1 MVVLGLTAVLLTV
14 AIFIGIKEAKAEA
27 NSAPLLSVQIPS
39 ESGEEWVNCWKSE
52 KGEYYVFLPS
62 YADLSKTKIHVKKH
76 GTVYVENQ
84 QIKDGMTCENFR
96 LNDHYTLR
104 WGEEQTSITF
114 MQSANIPAMYID
126 TRSGNMDY
134 IHEDKENEEPGA
146 LRLYTSNGAANYHG
160 ELEKIHGRGNS
171 TWLYGIKKPYNLE
184 LAVEADLLEMGS
196 AKKWI
201 LLANESDPTHLR
213 NKFIYDF
220 AEKIGLPYSP
230 ESDWVDLYLNGEYAG
245 LYLLSERN
253 EVHPQRVNL
262 SQMGSFLVS
271 TDASGKME
279 ERGKAFIRTKH
290 LIPNIVL
297 RIRYSAVP
305 EINMKQIWQ
314 SAENAI
320 LAEDGID
327 PITGKNWLDLI
338 DLDSWAKKYLVEEIA
353 TNIDGGVVSQFFY
366 YDGKDETGRI
376 YAGPVWDYDET
387 AGFTWP
393 WYMNPTPANVFC
405 ANRENAVWFHA
416 LYQKKEFYGQV
427 VKRYTEYQPI
437 LADMLERNFLE
448 YEAKV
453 ASSAK
458 MNEVR
463 WGAMNAQKASHT
475 LQTYMTERMN
485 FLSSIWTQNEPYC
498 MVNVRIGASGEPTM
512 KYAVRLGECLPD
524 LPEMESTEDMTV
536 LGWYTSGTDEPFDV
550 TESIYEDADIYL
562 KISYN
567 EQENDSQD

>member
-1 MVVLGLTAVLLTV
+1 M
-14 AIFIGIKEAKAEA
+14 
-27 NSAPLLSVQIPS
+27 
-39 ESGEEWVNCWKSE
+39 
-52 KGEYYVFLPS
+52 
-62 YADLSKTKIHVKKH
+62 
-76 GTVYVENQ
+76 
-84 QIKDGMTCENFR
+84 
-96 LNDHYTLR
+96 
-104 WGEEQTSITF
+104 
-114 MQSANIPAMYID
+114 
-126 TRSGNMDY
+126 
-134 IHEDKENEEPGA
+134 
-146 LRLYTSNGAANYHG
+146 
-160 ELEKIHGRGNS
+160 
-171 TWLYGIKKPYNLE
+171 
-184 LAVEADLLEMGS
+184 
-196 AKKWI
+196 
-201 LLANESDPTHLR
+201 
-213 NKFIYDF
+213 
-220 AEKIGLPYSP
+220 
-230 ESDWVDLYLNGEYAG
+230 
-245 LYLLSERN
+245 
-253 EVHPQRVNL
+253 
-262 SQMGSFLVS
+262 VS

>member
-171 TWLYGIKKPYNLE
+171 TWMYGTKKPYNLE

-213 NKFIYDF
+213 NKF
-220 AEKIGLPYSP
+220 KC
-230 ESDWVDLYLNGEYAG
+230 
-245 LYLLSERN
+245 LS
-253 EVHPQRVNL
+253 
-262 SQMGSFLVS
+262 
-271 TDASGKME
+271 T
-279 ERGKAFIRTKH
+279 
-290 LIPNIVL
+290 
-297 RIRYSAVP
+297 
-305 EINMKQIWQ
+305 
-314 SAENAI
+314 
-320 LAEDGID
+320 
-327 PITGKNWLDLI
+327 
-338 DLDSWAKKYLVEEIA
+338 
-353 TNIDGGVVSQFFY
+353 
-366 YDGKDETGRI
+366 
-376 YAGPVWDYDET
+376 
-387 AGFTWP
+387 
-393 WYMNPTPANVFC
+393 
-405 ANRENAVWFHA
+405 
-416 LYQKKEFYGQV
+416 
-427 VKRYTEYQPI
+427 
-437 LADMLERNFLE
+437 
-448 YEAKV
+448 
-453 ASSAK
+453 
-458 MNEVR
+458 
-463 WGAMNAQKASHT
+463 
-475 LQTYMTERMN
+475 
-485 FLSSIWTQNEPYC
+485 
-498 MVNVRIGASGEPTM
+498 
-512 KYAVRLGECLPD
+512 
-524 LPEMESTEDMTV
+524 
-536 LGWYTSGTDEPFDV
+536 
-550 TESIYEDADIYL
+550 
-562 KISYN
+562 
-567 EQENDSQD
+567 